1 MCAKLRPII
10 PVFLFILIWTGN
22 VIYGQKHANDI
33 NSIDIILLIDC
44 SPSTKFTDPNNIRI
58 QGARYFLEHLEETKS
73 DRVTIRAGFANFGND
88 LGKIIPL
95 GPLRADL
102 SKSIRVE
109 IIPFTDFRPPL
120 KFARDEFRDKSDKSS
135 KSKVVILFTDGSPQ
149 LTNRTLSSREKKQYF
164 SGKKIK
170 TDSTRYQ
177 NQKLNQLVQ
186 ELKDMGTEIFVVARG
201 KSLKDIDLW
210 KEFVTPDNYLFI
222 KTDEDVMEKFQK
234 LWRKISGDRTIET
247 TINEKEHVKN
257 VSIQPYLEKI
267 VFSFLKSKKN
277 VKISLFNPGGRR
289 IQPNRGG
296 KPGDHYEIYSIYD
309 PGWSNPWQ
317 IKIVGGEA
325 RLNITRLLPRL
336 EVDFAKD
343 NIQSG
348 EKVTILAG
356 LKRGKKF
363 VIDSKLQITANI
375 KYLMEESQWEY
386 NLNDIGDGKYRITLE
401 DLKKVGKYSAQLRA
415 SFDNKLLD
423 AEFSKVEFDILEP
436 PHAEPV
442 IGWSKD
448 STITFL
454 MILIIM
460 MSVAFFF
467 NYRKRM
473 KIDLLR
479 IPERGP
485 LDEQIKEFEK
495 YRNLKDQGDALLRN
509 DNIIEAIEKYKLA
522 LVRLETY
529 FRLGGNISSNEFGP
543 IMGIMLNLLKENPKE
558 QMELI
563 YEHIQNDAPKWKII
577 EIANVFFNRWIYRFD
592 YMINELYE
600 ILDQPKGM
608 EVIEEISKIEIP
620 SEWAVEK
627 VKQGQKIVDLAQ
639 GYSKLGKNIKGD
651 IS

>member
-1 MCAKLRPII
+1 
-10 PVFLFILIWTGN
+10 VFLFILIWTGN